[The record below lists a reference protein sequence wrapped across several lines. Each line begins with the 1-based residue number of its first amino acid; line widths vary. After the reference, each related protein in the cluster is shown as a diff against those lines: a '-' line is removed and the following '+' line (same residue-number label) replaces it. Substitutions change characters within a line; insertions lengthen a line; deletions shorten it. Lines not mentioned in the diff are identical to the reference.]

1 MSVNPRWLHTLLSL
15 ALPVTLQTALF
26 SSKSMV
32 DTVML
37 GQLNPLDMAALGL
50 ATKAQMIVSFCVI
63 GVSMGG
69 GQILAQCFNKQVNDK
84 FIRAMLI
91 MLGLAIG
98 VGLLCAVSLALLS
111 QPIMAFGS
119 TNPTILER
127 GADYL
132 LIISPTLVLF
142 AIALTA
148 ATVLRTMFK
157 PVPATVISF
166 IGVALNIGFNILLI
180 EQYGMKGVAYGTL
193 LAASIETLLLLS
205 YVHCQRWFP
214 IQKLVKIASVTS
226 LRDSKVVAKLSLIAA
241 LNTVIWSF
249 GLYVFHALLGK
260 TSDDLLIALGAL
272 APIESLTLALLIG
285 FATAASVII
294 GNHSG
299 QRDTKTIRALIP
311 RYITLSLLTGLM
323 LSLTLFALKPLIIDF
338 ITDQALH
345 RETTANLAFN
355 VMLLSISFKGLSMM
369 FILGILRAGGDAKF
383 CLWVDIFCQWGFLLP
398 CTALF
403 ISLNIRLE
411 YILLLVVAEECLK
424 ITLCTLRLHFG
435 DWIKVH
441 ADHINA

>member
-1 MSVNPRWLHTLLSL
+1 MSVNPHWLRTLLSL
-15 ALPVTLQTALF
+15 ALPVTLQTVLF
-26 SSKSMV
+26 SSKSMI

-50 ATKAQMIVSFCVI
+50 ATKAQMIVSFCII
-63 GVSMGG
+63 GVSVGG
-69 GQILAQCFNKQVNDK
+69 GQILAQCFDKQVNDK

-98 VGLLCAVSLALLS
+98 VGLLCAIGLAAFS
-111 QPIMAFGS
+111 QPIMSFGS
-119 TNPTILER
+119 TNSSIVEQ
-127 GADYL
+127 GAQYL
-132 LIISPTLVLF
+132 LIVSPTLVLF

-148 ATVLRTMFK
+148 ATVLRTMYK
-157 PVPATVISF
+157 PIPATVISF
-166 IGVALNIGFNILLI
+166 VGVALNIGLNILLI
-180 EQYGMKGVAYGTL
+180 NQYGMQGVAFGTL
-193 LAASIETLLLLS
+193 IAAAIETLLLLG
-205 YVHCQRWFP
+205 YVYWKRWFP
-214 IQKLVKIASVTS
+214 IQKLASIAACTS
-226 LRDSKVVAKLSLIAA
+226 LSDSRVVANLSLIAA
-241 LNTVIWSF
+241 LNSVIWSF
-249 GLYVFHALLGK
+249 GLYVFYALLGR
-260 TSDDLLIALGAL
+260 TSDDLLIALGAM

-285 FATAASVII
+285 FATAASIVI

-299 QRDTKTIRALIP
+299 QRDTQTIQALIP
-311 RYITLSLLTGLM
+311 RYITLSLATGLLLSAALFTFKPM
-323 LSLTLFALKPLIIDF
+323 LIDF
-338 ITDQALH
+338 ITGQVLE
-345 RETTANLAFN
+345 REATANLALN

-403 ISLNIRLE
+403 IYLNIRLE

-424 ITLCTLRLHFG
+424 ISLCVLRLHFG

>member
-1 MSVNPRWLHTLLSL
+1 MNVNPHWLRTLLSL
-15 ALPVTLQTALF
+15 ALPVTLQTVLF
-26 SSKSMV
+26 SSKSMI

-63 GVSMGG
+63 GVSVGG
-69 GQILAQCFNKQVNDK
+69 GQILAQCFDKQVNDK
-84 FIRAMLI
+84 FIRAMVI

-98 VGLLCAVSLALLS
+98 IGLLCAIGLAAFS
-111 QPIMAFGS
+111 QPIMSFGS
-119 TNPTILER
+119 TNSSIVEQ
-127 GADYL
+127 GAQYL
-132 LIISPTLVLF
+132 LIISPTLLLF

-148 ATVLRTMFK
+148 ATVLRTMYK
-157 PVPATVISF
+157 PMPATVISF
-166 IGVALNIGFNILLI
+166 VGVALNIGLNILLI
-180 EQYGMKGVAYGTL
+180 KQYGMKGVAFGTL
-193 LAASIETLLLLS
+193 IAATIETLLLLG
-205 YVHCQRWFP
+205 YVYYQRWFP
-214 IQKLVKIASVTS
+214 IQKLVSIAVNTSVT
-226 LRDSKVVAKLSLIAA
+226 DSKVVANLSMIAA
-241 LNTVIWSF
+241 LNSVIWSF
-249 GLYVFHALLGK
+249 GLYVFHALLGR
-260 TSDDLLIALGAL
+260 TSDDLLIALGAM

-285 FATAASVII
+285 FATAASIVI

-299 QRDTKTIRALIP
+299 QRDTQTIQALIP
-311 RYITLSLLTGLM
+311 RYITLSLVTGLLLSAALFTFKPM
-323 LSLTLFALKPLIIDF
+323 LIDF
-338 ITDQALH
+338 ITGQALE
-345 RETTANLAFN
+345 REATANLALN

-403 ISLNIRLE
+403 IYLNIRLE

-424 ITLCTLRLHFG
+424 ISLCVLRLHFG